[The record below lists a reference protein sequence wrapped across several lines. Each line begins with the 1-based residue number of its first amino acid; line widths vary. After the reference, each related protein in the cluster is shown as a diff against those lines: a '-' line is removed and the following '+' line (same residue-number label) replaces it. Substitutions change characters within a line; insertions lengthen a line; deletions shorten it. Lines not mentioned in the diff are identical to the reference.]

1 MDQKLLELASSVL
14 SIYLGLF
21 FVSWSDISFLGC
33 AGVLG
38 HRASLSTAVV
48 SLSFFRYLIF
58 PYIFGFLFLVIP
70 RAVCS
75 AGHYTLSISFN
86 FVLVWCGRNA
96 ARLLCA
102 ARWLIIIV
110 QVFCF
115 FFLFSSS
122 PILLCSCFLFLSF
135 LFLARYLKNRKECI
149 VSFWSATGTITITAA
164 LRRLCMIWRNFRGA
178 MRHSTNSLWR
188 S

>member
-1 MDQKLLELASSVL
+1 MLHYQLPSSL
-14 SIYLGLF
+14 
-21 FVSWSDISFLGC
+21 
-33 AGVLG
+33 
-38 HRASLSTAVV
+38 
-48 SLSFFRYLIF
+48 SLSFGILYSLIYLVFCFSSSPELCVAQGTI
-58 PYIFGFLFLVIP
+58 PLV
-70 RAVCS
+70 
-75 AGHYTLSISFN
+75 YLSISSLFGAAEM
-86 FVLVWCGRNA
+86 LPDCC
-96 ARLLCA
+96 ARLVDSSSSC
-102 ARWLIIIV
+102 RG
-110 QVFCF
+110 